1 MNISKKNSII
11 CLIFLAV
18 IWEVV
23 TRLNTDMGAFIPA
36 FSQIVETLVEEI
48 CNFKIIE
55 ATYIS
60 VVFVVKGYVVSIIL
74 AFIVSI
80 ICMNCGAVHV
90 LFGTLYKVMSPL
102 PSVAILPVLL
112 LVIGLN
118 ESSIIL
124 LIVHSVFWPMLA
136 SNISGFECIPVVF
149 QEFSNNI
156 NLSVIK
162 RYVYVYFPAAFPHI
176 MTGLRTSWGRAWR
189 SLVSAEA
196 IFCISGATQGIG
208 YYIYYHRAYA
218 NMEKVFVGII
228 VICLITLVAEEMFAF
243 VEKNTLKKWGMIR

>member
-1 MNISKKNSII
+1 MNITKKNSII
-11 CLIFLAV
+11 CLIILAV
-18 IWEVV
+18 VWELVV
-23 TRLNTDMGAFIPA
+23 RLNTDIAAFIPA
-36 FSQIVETLVEEI
+36 FSQIVKTLIAEI
-48 CNFKIIE
+48 SSFKIIE
-55 ATYIS
+55 TSLIS
-60 VVFVVKGYVVSIIL
+60 VSFVVKGYVISTIL
-74 AFIVSI
+74 AFVVSV
-80 ICMNCGAVHV
+80 ICMNCGAIHV

-124 LIVHSVFWPMLA
+124 LIIHSVFWPMLA

-149 QEFSNNI
+149 REFSSNI

-196 IFCISGATQGIG
+196 IFGISGATQGIG

-218 NMEKVFVGII
+218 NMEEVFAGII
-228 VICLITLVAEEMFAF
+228 VICLITLLVEELFAF
-243 VEKNTLKKWGMIR
+243 IEKKTLKKWGMSR

>member
-1 MNISKKNSII
+1 MNITKKHSII

-18 IWEVV
+18 VWEFVV
-23 TRLNTDMGAFIPA
+23 RMNTDIGAFIPS
-36 FSQIVETLVEEI
+36 FSQVIKTLIVEI
-48 CNFKIIE
+48 SNFKIIE
-55 ATYIS
+55 TSFIS
-60 VVFVVKGYVVSIIL
+60 VSFVVKGYVISIIL

-80 ICMNCGAVHV
+80 ICMNCGAVHI

-112 LVIGLN
+112 LIIGLN

-136 SNISGFECIPVVF
+136 SIISGFECIPVVF
-149 QEFSNNI
+149 QEFSDNI

-176 MTGLRTSWGRAWR
+176 MTGLRISWGRAWR

-196 IFCISGATQGIG
+196 IFGISGATQGIG
-208 YYIYYHRAYA
+208 YYIYFHRAYA
-218 NMEKVFVGII
+218 NMEKVFAGII
-228 VICLITLVAEEMFAF
+228 VICLTSLLAEELFAF
-243 VEKNTLKKWGMIR
+243 IEKNTLKKWGMSR